1 MGRLLYRHTQIGT
14 LILFSLA
21 IGALIVIGAGG
32 RMAGP
37 LLAALLLTAFLFSTL
52 TVEVDEENL
61 AFFFGPG
68 FLRRSLP
75 LKSIRSF
82 RVVRNPWWYG
92 WGIHLTPHG
101 WLYNV
106 SGWEAVELELEDGRR
121 LRIGTDEPQRLAQA
135 LREALGMEEE
145 P

>member
-1 MGRLLYRHTQIGT
+1 MGRLLYRHTQIGFV
-14 LILFSLA
+14 ILFSLA
-21 IGALIVIGAGG
+21 IGALIVIGVGG
-32 RMAGP
+32 RMAGL

-52 TVEVDEENL
+52 TVEVGEENL

-68 FLRRSLP
+68 FLRRSIP

-82 RVVRNPWWYG
+82 QVVRNPWWYG
-92 WGIHLTPHG
+92 WGIHFTPHG

-121 LRIGTDEPQRLAQA
+121 LRIGTDEPQRLVQA